1 MQGCTHNA
9 PSNCGGFYFADAT
22 KKMVESS
29 MVPGMRNRMLII
41 ALSAT
46 LPACGNYGVSAPSS
60 GATTGSSGATSGS
73 GFSTPKDFFAARVE
87 PNMGFCRTC
96 HVPSGVADTDAG
108 RRMMLS
114 GIPAEDYDKLQS
126 SWIAL
131 NKGVESNL
139 ILQNPSG
146 QHVHSGGAP
155 WPATSAGYLDMKL
168 LLGCWNSPADC
179 AALLGGVVGG
189 TPAPLPPLLDN
200 PGKHYFVNQICDGKP
215 DSTAID
221 WNQDPRRLMMQ
232 STGNIDN
239 DHYNVY
245 FNDPFEI
252 CHNDTLISNQA
263 KQNALRVAAGKKP
276 IHTAKPYAATCG
288 EWRARVKEGHDFIA
302 MTPTDTPRSGGHGGG
317 LTDTIYGGGNA
328 TAWNKLW
335 QVWGLSARPANFDQ
349 QVSERYGHTP
359 APPNIYNPYPV
370 IDPANGIDETKQ
382 LTATFGGTGHLP
394 LGYAQGR
401 DAQGKY
407 NGTLGITCFS
417 CHAGQIGAGEIA
429 GRDGNGFSESYGANP
444 SGSYMSLPNTNTELG
459 VLIADLIHAQQPGNL
474 NLPAFGYVPLV
485 NTTRGTNA
493 ADTEIEA
500 IVAVRDFDT
509 LNFSHAVTDPAHGSM
524 GDQDPPAWW
533 WLHNKARYLW
543 FGGHSTDSSRGNMYF
558 GSVNGLAGDDVV
570 ENEGIFE
577 SVHDWTLTVEAPDYP
592 QGYCSGANGAAS
604 AADKP
609 GCINRTLAEQG
620 AILFHEKNLWADGK
634 NADIPKPHGNGA
646 CAGCHGAYSPRY
658 AQDKRFLPDAKMIG
672 ENSYTVPIEIINT
685 DPAQAEGWSR
695 MIRPHVSTFWWSY
708 PDAQPDYLFPEKK
721 DPLTELVDDYA
732 VTDGLSGAN
741 LADQL
746 GRNFNRSGAL
756 QPLDALLLQIGA
768 QLNPVTGLPLGKT
781 LGRVKGACS
790 FEEKTVGYVTPPLHG
805 VWASAPYFHNGSVPT
820 VWDVL
825 KPADRPK
832 VWRRQSTT
840 TPNMLVNAFAHE
852 LTDNPVTGAKG
863 AYDFEHL
870 GWKHETLVCGAGAQG
885 IPYYQCQPAQDLPT
899 ELQWAFY
906 NFDGGTLWPTWVVPP
921 PVGDQ
926 GLEDRKIFNTN
937 MYSKRNSGHDWTKV
951 LTDTERKAL
960 LEYLKTL

>member
-1 MQGCTHNA
+1 MLQLRN
-9 PSNCGGFYFADAT
+9 NQMGGIRIS
-22 KKMVESS
+22 VLL
-29 MVPGMRNRMLII
+29 MLIG
-41 ALSAT
+41 AGLSA
-46 LPACGNYGVSAPSS
+46 CGGNYGGTNP
-60 GATTGSSGATSGS
+60 GATATGGSSPIGGGGGGDGGGQSG
-73 GFSTPKDFFAARVE
+73 TVTNPKDFFNANVKD
-87 PNMGFCRTC
+87 NLTVCRTC
-96 HVPSGVADTDAG
+96 HLPGGVANSDGQPG
-108 RRMMLS
+108 RRFVLS
-114 GIPAEDYDKLQS
+114 DDLALEYDSLQT
-126 SWIAL
+126 SWTAL
-131 NKGVESNL
+131 GKGVDNNL
-139 ILQNPSG
+139 ILLKPSL
-146 QHVHSGGAP
+146 QTPHSGGQQ
-155 WPATSAGYLDMKL
+155 WPKDSAGYSSMKT
-168 LLGCWNSPADC
+168 LLGCWDNPASC
-179 AALLGGVVGG
+179 SALLGNVTGGGGAGGGG
-189 TPAPLPPLLDN
+189 TAPDPLALLGN
-200 PGKHYFVNQICDGKP
+200 PGKHYFVNQICDGKS
-215 DSTAID
+215 DDTVID

-239 DHYNVY
+239 DHYAVY
-245 FNDPFEI
+245 FNDPFEV
-252 CHNDTLISNQA
+252 CHNDTLFKNQA
-263 KQNALRVAAGKKP
+263 AQNKLRVDAGKKP

-288 EWRARVKEGHDFIA
+288 VWRARVKEGHDFIA
-302 MTPTDTPRSGGHGGG
+302 MTPTDTARSGGHGGG
-317 LTDTIYGGGNA
+317 LTDTIYGGGNS
-328 TAWNKLW
+328 TAWNNLW
-335 QVWGLSARPANFDQ
+335 QVWGLPARPANFDQ

-359 APPNIYNPYPV
+359 TPPNVYNPYPV
-370 IDPANGIDETKQ
+370 IDAANGIDETSK
-382 LTATFGGTGHLP
+382 LSKTFGGTGHLP

-401 DAQGKY
+401 DAEGKY

-429 GRDGNGFSESYGANP
+429 GRDGNGFSASYGANP
-444 SGSYMSLPNTNTELG
+444 TGSFMSLPNTNTELG
-459 VLIADLIHAQQPGNL
+459 VLIADLIHAQQPFDL
-474 NLPAFGYVPLV
+474 KLPAFGYVPVV

-509 LNFSHAVTDPAHGSM
+509 LNFQHAVVDPAHGNM

-558 GSVNGLAGDDVV
+558 GSVNGLPGDDVV

-592 QGYCSGANGAAS
+592 QGYCTGANGAA
-604 AADKP
+604 APGDKP
-609 GCINRTLAEQG
+609 GCINRAQAEQG

-658 AQDKRFLPDAKMIG
+658 ANDKRFLPDPKMIG

-685 DPAQAEGWSR
+685 DPAQAEGWGSEVR
-695 MIRPHVSTFWWSY
+695 SIVSTFWWAY

-721 DPLTELVDDYA
+721 DALTELVDDYA
-732 VTDGLSGAN
+732 GFADGASGAA
-741 LADQL
+741 LAEHL
-746 GRNFNRSGAL
+746 GRGFNRSGAL
-756 QPLDALLLQIGA
+756 QPLDALLIQIGA
-768 QLNPVTGLPLGKT
+768 QLNPATGLPLGKN

-852 LTDNPVTGAKG
+852 LSDNPVTGAKG
-863 AYDFEHL
+863 AYDFVQL
-870 GWKHETLVCGAGAQG
+870 GWKHDVLNCDTGAQG
-885 IPYYQCQPAQDLPT
+885 VPYYQCQPAQDLPT
-899 ELQWAFY
+899 ELQWLFY
-906 NFDGGTLWPTWVVPP
+906 NFDGGQLWPTWVVPP
-921 PVGDQ
+921 PVGNQ

-937 MYSKRNSGHDWTKV
+937 MYSKRNGGHDWTKV
-951 LTDTERKAL
+951 LTDAERKAI